1 MQAFRSQPR
10 LCKQSSTCYHG
21 RFYYSYNGE
30 LKLSQPVNSNLLK
43 MLREHGVISNE
54 EIALQEGDLYVA
66 ENVVSGARRIIEVS
80 TVISESRRLLKG

>member
-1 MQAFRSQPR
+1 
-10 LCKQSSTCYHG
+10 
-21 RFYYSYNGE
+21 
-30 LKLSQPVNSNLLK
+30 

>member
-1 MQAFRSQPR
+1 
-10 LCKQSSTCYHG
+10 
-21 RFYYSYNGE
+21 
-30 LKLSQPVNSNLLK
+30 LSQPVNSNLLK